1 MNENIKLEYVDFN
14 ALVTKNSI
22 DKSLNFR
29 CKITDELNNTFTD
42 DEKRWYIGNLYMYL
56 NYHPT
61 EEYPINLENIWK
73 LLGFSNKGNA
83 KNTLINNFKEND
95 DYKISIQKGK
105 NFASAYTEAKNNE
118 ENRGGSNR
126 EYIMM
131 NIDTFKNFCMSAKT
145 EKAKEI
151 RKYYVKLE
159 NIFNTLIKQEM
170 DENKKLLEEK
180 EKLLQEKQ
188 QELEKTSYD
197 LKQKEKHINKML
209 NRKYYNAQ
217 KGDVVYLYKDN
228 KHLNESLL
236 KIGRSKNI
244 KNREEAYS
252 NISKSGEIVYMQY
265 CFNSHLTESV
275 LHHILDK
282 YRYNHTSE
290 WFTFTQE
297 LAIKTIQS
305 VIAFIDD
312 NMENI
317 DEFIQEIHPVLH
329 NDNTSSLQNI
339 HVPKLKK
346 NKVVSYSVT
355 PLLSK
360 YNKHEYDNQDVL
372 KENDEET
379 YDSNN
384 EETEEFA
391 ENQCNNEESEEP
403 EEYKETQG
411 NFEETP
417 EETQGNFEETAY
429 IKCPDPKDFTTFMT
443 LFFDIKQE
451 YYCLNSDLTN
461 AFKFWTGECS
471 VKIAQEFR
479 DVLKTL
485 YKTGIEYVNMKRVN
499 VYRGFKLK
507 DFKFLV
513 EDIND
518 IKDYEQFIIDE
529 CDVNYSYRISY
540 NDFFVHF
547 EKYKKKTDSHY
558 TLSYNYKEHI
568 KMYMKKVFTYARV
581 YTHSK
586 HLIGVIGLGLK
597 NNNGIVEKK
606 TTSKKVGN
614 YDRFTHKLLKSW
626 SSLTEA
632 SLITKIK
639 RSNLHDKVISHK
651 IIYDFDE
658 YYNTYFKYIE

>member
-1 MNENIKLEYVDFN
+1 MDNIIKCDHIDFN
-14 ALVTKNSI
+14 ALVTKNNM

-29 CKITDELNNTFTD
+29 SKIVDVLNNIFTD
-42 DEKRWYIGNLYMYL
+42 DEKRWCIGNLYMYL

-61 EEYPINLENIWK
+61 EEYPIDLENIYK
-73 LLGFSNKGNA
+73 LIGFSHKGNA
-83 KNTLINNFKEND
+83 KSTLINNFIENV
-95 DYKISIQKGK
+95 DYKIALLRTQKRK
-105 NFASAYTEAKNNE
+105 NE
-118 ENRGGSNR
+118 GGTNK
-126 EYIMM
+126 ETIML
-131 NIDTFKNFCMSAKT
+131 NVDTFKNLCMLTKT
-145 EKAKEI
+145 GKAKEI
-151 RKYYVKLE
+151 RMYYVKLE
-159 NIFNTLIKQEM
+159 NIFNKLLKEEM
-170 DENKKLLEEK
+170 EENKKQLEEHKK
-180 EKLLQEKQ
+180 ELGETQKQ
-188 QELEKTSYD
+188 LEKTNYD

-209 NRKYYNAQ
+209 NRKYYNAK
-217 KGDVVYLYKDN
+217 KGDAVYLYKDN

-265 CFNSHLTESV
+265 CFNSHLTESL

-305 VIAFIDD
+305 VISFIDD

-329 NDNTSSLQNI
+329 NDNTSYLQNI
-339 HVPKLKK
+339 HVPKPKK

-360 YNKHEYDNQDVL
+360 YNKNEHDNEDVL

-384 EETEEFA
+384 EEMEEF
-391 ENQCNNEESEEP
+391 E
-403 EEYKETQG
+403 ETQG
-411 NFEETP
+411 NNDEPEETRGNP
-417 EETQGNFEETAY
+417 EETQGNLEETQGNFEETAY
-429 IKCPDPKDFTTFMT
+429 IKCPDPKDFSTFMN

-513 EDIND
+513 DDIND

-540 NDFFVHF
+540 NDFFLHF
-547 EKYKKKTDSHY
+547 EKYKQKTDSHY

-651 IIYDFDE
+651 IIYDFEE